1 MSEDEAKVWL
11 QTQFNVS
18 RETMAR
24 LEGYVTL
31 LLDEGERQNLIADST
46 RKHVWAR
53 HIVDSAQLLLHAPP
67 VHADAQWIDLGS
79 GAGLPG
85 MIIAILSGYQ
95 VTMVEMRRKRAEF
108 LEAVIEALGLDNVR
122 VFCGKTERA
131 EASVPA
137 TVISAR
143 AYAPMERLIPSA
155 LHLANFSTTW
165 LLPKGQNH
173 QNELAIAKRLW
184 HCEASAE
191 PSVTAPDSAILRL
204 RHVQMQRRGAKT
216 GKAGGSA

>member
-95 VTMVEMRRKRAEF
+95 EIGRA
-108 LEAVIEALGLDNVR
+108 
-122 VFCGKTERA
+122 
-131 EASVPA
+131 
-137 TVISAR
+137 
-143 AYAPMERLIPSA
+143 
-155 LHLANFSTTW
+155 
-165 LLPKGQNH
+165 
-173 QNELAIAKRLW
+173 
-184 HCEASAE
+184 
-191 PSVTAPDSAILRL
+191 
-204 RHVQMQRRGAKT
+204 HV
-216 GKAGGSA
+216 